1 MSLFRRMSPSET
13 ADPHPA
19 HPAGSATARGLRYAR
34 LGGHVLTV
42 LLLALGVTALLK
54 GAGAFEWFKGA
65 YFVLYGI
72 VISLPFQRM
81 PDTAWRAGY
90 VLLVGLSALFVFVM
104 VAVVMFAYM
113 AAAERGERLGVPG
126 FEGTLIFLALLQV
139 PVVLFQ
145 RKPDLLD

>member
-1 MSLFRRMSPSET
+1 MDRPS
-13 ADPHPA
+13 
-19 HPAGSATARGLRYAR
+19 SSARGLRYAR
-34 LGGHVLTV
+34 MGGHVLTA
-42 LLLALGVTALLK
+42 LLLAVGVAALAK
-54 GAGAFEWFKGA
+54 GAGAFELFKGG
-65 YFVLYGI
+65 YFVAYGI
-72 VISLPFQRM
+72 VVSLPYGRM
-81 PDTAWRAGY
+81 PDRVWRWGY
-90 VLLVGLSALFVFVM
+90 GLLAGLSALFVFVM

>member
-1 MSLFRRMSPSET
+1 MSAPELIDLT
-13 ADPHPA
+13 A
-19 HPAGSATARGLRYAR
+19 AGSARARGLRYAR
-34 LGGHVLTV
+34 IAGHIMSV
-42 LLLALGVTALLK
+42 LLLALGVAALVK
-54 GAGAFEWFKGA
+54 GQGSFETFKGA

-72 VISLPFQRM
+72 VLSLPYGRLS
-81 PDTAWRAGY
+81 DAAWKPCY
-90 VLLVGLSALFVFVM
+90 VFLTILSAAFVFVM

>member
-1 MSLFRRMSPSET
+1 MIQAEPIDTDSARTTSE
-13 ADPHPA
+13 
-19 HPAGSATARGLRYAR
+19 RGLRYAR
-34 LGGHVLTV
+34 LGGSVLTV
-42 LLLALGVTALLK
+42 LLWALGVTALVR
-54 GAGAFEWFKGA
+54 GTGSFELFKGA
-65 YFVLYGI
+65 FFIVYGT

-81 PDTAWRAGY
+81 PDVAWRASYG
-90 VLLVGLSALFVFVM
+90 LLVGLSALFVFVM

-139 PVVLFQ
+139 PVVLFR